1 MNTYEYI
8 MERKRMCDS
17 FGSKCKGCPAN
28 FDNMFCCGLAAMSPL
43 DTKEQIAIVEKWSAE
58 HPKKKK
64 KTRQDVFLK
73 QYPEAHLDKY
83 GVLDVCPSWVSA
95 DYRDKNGEC
104 FLLYTD
110 CRDCRATFWMAEV
123 KEDK

>member
-8 MERKRMCDS
+8 KERNRMCKSYDE
-17 FGSKCKGCPAN
+17 GCEGCPA
-28 FDNMFCCGLAAMSPL
+28 L
-43 DTKEQIAIVEKWSAE
+43 DDLSCAVGNESTMDVAEQIAIVEKWSAE

-73 QYPEAHLDKY
+73 QYPEAQLDKY
-83 GVLDVCPSWVSA
+83 GVLDVCPSYVSA

-104 FLLYTD
+104 FLLYTE

>member
-17 FGSKCKGCPAN
+17 FGSKCKGCPA
-28 FDNMFCCGLAAMSPL
+28 
-43 DTKEQIAIVEKWSAE
+43 E
-58 HPKKKK
+58 HPKKQK
-64 KTRQDVFLK
+64 KTRQDVFLNK
-73 QYPEAHLDKY
+73 YPEANLDRY
-83 GVLDVCPSWVSA
+83 GVLDVCPSYVSA

-104 FLLYTD
+104 FLLYTE
-110 CRDCRATFWMAEV
+110 CCDCRATFWMAEV